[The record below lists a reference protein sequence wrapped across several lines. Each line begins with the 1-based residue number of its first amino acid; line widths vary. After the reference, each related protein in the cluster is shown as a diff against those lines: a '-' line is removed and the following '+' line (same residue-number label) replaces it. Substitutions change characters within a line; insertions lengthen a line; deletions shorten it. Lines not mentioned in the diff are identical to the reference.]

1 VEKSIFFNFSI
12 APPERVSLLKS
23 ETTSSTKTASRSFKM
38 TAGFSAPAF
47 PNRASFK
54 QTTLL
59 KPMLREIGGKTALEK
74 DKMNESIYA
83 HQANLMNILQVS
95 KIN

>member
-1 VEKSIFFNFSI
+1 
-12 APPERVSLLKS
+12 
-23 ETTSSTKTASRSFKM
+23 
-38 TAGFSAPAF
+38 
-47 PNRASFK
+47 
-54 QTTLL
+54 
-59 KPMLREIGGKTALEK
+59 MLRELGGKTALEK